1 MPATTEPTY
10 LRPAIVTA
18 AGSII
23 AGLVLT
29 CVFVSFGWQNGGV
42 GSLPGLLGTGART
55 WLVSHGSGLT
65 ANGVVLNAIPLGASL
80 LAVALVAGVSVK
92 ALVSWEGRAD
102 SGHDAVPYIA
112 VTAATYG
119 VVAGVLSAATDGGGH
134 STYFVRSAI
143 GGVVI
148 GALGATVGVAHRAG
162 GLDALFSARGEVRSV
177 IWAAFRGVAAILATA
192 LALVILLFALHVGRA
207 SDMWASLDP
216 GVLGSIGLAGICLA
230 VLPNVVLWTAAAL
243 LGPGFALGS
252 DTSVDLTGAHLG
264 AVPGLPIL
272 AGLPAP
278 GGFPG
283 WVFLL
288 GLVPLLAGAYAGWRA
303 VNAADRPWVHQVGIG
318 AAAGA
323 LAGLVCGVLVAL
335 SGGAIGPGRMSVV
348 GPPRLTPILVAVA
361 VLAFGGAIG
370 AGLRVARQ
378 GTGSR

>member
-1 MPATTEPTY
+1 MSATTEPTY

-18 AGSII
+18 VGSVIV
-23 AGLVLT
+23 GLALT
-29 CVFVSFGWQNGGV
+29 CMFASFGWQSGSV
-42 GSLPGLLGTGART
+42 GSLRDLVGTGVRT

-65 ANGVVLNAIPLGASL
+65 ANGIVLDAIPLGASL
-80 LAVALVAGVSVK
+80 IAVAIVACASLK
-92 ALVSWEGRAD
+92 ALTRWEGGTD

-119 VVAGVLSAATDGGGH
+119 ILAGMLSAATNSGGH
-134 STYFVRSAI
+134 STHFVRSAI

-148 GALGATVGVAHRAG
+148 AALGAAVGLALHTG
-162 GLDALFSARGEVRSV
+162 GSDVLLSGPGEVRSV
-177 IWAAFRGVAAILATA
+177 IGAASRGVAAILATA
-192 LALVILLFALHVGRA
+192 LALVTLLFALHVGRA
-207 SDMWASLDP
+207 SEMWASLDP

-230 VLPNVVLWTAAAL
+230 VLPNLVLWTVAAL
-243 LGPGFALGS
+243 LGPGFALGT

-288 GLVPLLAGAYAGWRA
+288 GLIPLLAGVYAGWR
-303 VNAADRPWVHQVGIG
+303 VVAADRPWLHQMGMGV
-318 AAAGA
+318 AAGA
-323 LAGLVCGVLVAL
+323 LAGVVCGVLVAL

-348 GPPRLTPILVAVA
+348 GPDRIAPILVAIA
-361 VLAFGGAIG
+361 VLALGGAIG

-378 GTGSR
+378 DAGSR